1 MKKIILI
8 IAVVI
13 LTISSCQKTEV
24 IYNEMPQKIDLGTK
38 SVSTSIKSITQ
49 KNNNVIAE
57 FETTVGAKYAVQI
70 VPFGSEEPI
79 KKDSFTAT
87 ETLTTKTYDLS
98 DLVKSDYDLIF
109 IDVNGK
115 EVKFPLVVK

>member
-1 MKKIILI
+1 MKKTILI
-8 IAVVI
+8 IAVII
-13 LTISSCQKTEV
+13 LTISSCKKTEV
-24 IYNEMPQKIDLGTK
+24 IPNVSPQKIDLGTK

-87 ETLTTKTYDLS
+87 ETITTKTYDLS